1 MQSYRLINQK
11 GPSSGKKLL
20 IILAVIVGVI
30 LLLLG
35 IVGLIR
41 GSDSAEHQNVS
52 AAIEE
57 NLNLK
62 RKVQELQQE
71 IADLQE
77 QLAQMSEAISA
88 MATPEPSSSI
98 RYSQNSGMY

>member
-11 GPSSGKKLL
+11 SPSKAKKLL
-20 IILAVIVGVI
+20 IILAVVIGLI
-30 LLLLG
+30 LLFLG
-35 IVGLIR
+35 IIGLIR

-77 QLAQMSEAISA
+77 QVAQMSETISAIS
-88 MATPEPSSSI
+88 TPEPSPSI
-98 RYSQNSGMY
+98 RRNSQMY